1 MAVARWLETDSLT
14 NQSIASATAIGAY
27 TADADRMIVCDVSL
41 DQVAGN
47 GDYVIYVTRQIN
59 GAGSAYVMLPKTT
72 CTAAAGETALG
83 MQSGMISVR
92 SGDVLTCYVDGLA
105 GDTTTPDTTVRWF
118 EVATLRPATVDR
130 QLAVAATGE
139 ASANVTYSAGVAVS
153 SRLAEAVDLPAAAPT
168 ADVVADAVWD
178 EMIADHAVAGSTGE
192 ALDGATAPT
201 AAAIWSY
208 VSRTLTAT
216 PAQTTDGTTASAI
229 TRKRGNSW
237 SISLTLGALTG
248 YTSLWFTVKRSYDDA
263 DSAALVQIKLN
274 ASGLSDGLLTVN
286 GAAATNDALGS
297 ITVSDATTGAI
308 VIALDETVTDDIA
321 PGVYYYDAQA
331 LISGDVSTPDS
342 GTLTVTADVTRSV
355 A

>member
-1 MAVARWLETDSLT
+1 MALT
-14 NQSIASATAIGAY
+14 HPSWTVDTTFSGKNIASAASVYTFTAAAAGKVQFCVKA
-27 TADADRMIVCDVSL
+27 T
-41 DQVAGN
+41 VAGN
-47 GDYVIYVTRQIN
+47 GDYIVYLTHQWLGTGTAAV
-59 GAGSAYVMLPKTT
+59 VLPKTT
-72 CTAAAGETALG
+72 AAAASGETVIEFVSQEIAVKATDVVDV
-83 MQSGMISVR
+83 MI
-92 SGDVLTCYVDGLA
+92 DGLA
-105 GDTTTPDTTVRWF
+105 GDTSVSGAIRISADNPSVFD
-118 EVATLRPATVDR
+118 ATSDVPAV
-130 QLAVAATGE
+130 
-139 ASANVTYSAGVAVS
+139 NVTYSAGVAVS
-153 SRLAEAVDLPAAAPT
+153 SRLAEAADLPAAAPT